1 MQPLITE
8 TFTVEFKYEVY
19 DTTFSALGREL
30 KILLYGNEVLIF
42 NGWVQDT
49 TLEDLKKCGLTPR
62 QF

>member
-42 NGWVQDT
+42 NGWVQDRH
-49 TLEDLKKCGLTPR
+49 LEDLKKCGLTPR